1 MTMGTIHLV
10 RHGQASFGAAD
21 YDRLSDLGVRQSA
34 LLGEWL
40 SRIGQP
46 AERVVCGTLRR
57 HRQTAEACLGAWGVS
72 QAIVEDDGFNEFD
85 HRDILARARP
95 DLAEDG
101 ALARLVAGPDG
112 RRAFQQ
118 AFAAAVERWM
128 AGGYDGEYAEPWP
141 AFRARCVAALGRVA
155 ERDGD
160 VWVFTSGGPIAAL
173 VQHVLGLSDARM
185 LELNWGIA
193 NAGVTRLGPGGRR
206 LGGFNSVAH
215 LEAAG
220 GGALITYR

>member
-1 MTMGTIHLV
+1 MAVIHLV
-10 RHGQASFGAAD
+10 RHGQASFGSAD
-21 YDRLSDLGVRQSA
+21 YDRLSDLGTRQSA

-40 SRIGQP
+40 ARISQP
-46 AERVVCGTLRR
+46 AERVVCGTVRR
-57 HRQTAEACLGAWGVS
+57 HRQTAEACVAAWG
-72 QAIVEDDGFNEFD
+72 APPEMVEDDGFNEFD
-85 HRDILARARP
+85 HRDILTRARP

-112 RRAFQQ
+112 RRAFQKV
-118 AFAAAVERWM
+118 FAAAVERWM
-128 AGGYDGEYAEPWP
+128 AGTHDGEYAEPWP
-141 AFRARCVAALGRVA
+141 AFRARCVTALERAAAV
-155 ERDGD
+155 DGD

-173 VQHVLGLSDARM
+173 VQHVLGLSDTRM

-193 NAGVTRLGPGGRR
+193 NAGITRLVQGGRR

>member
-1 MTMGTIHLV
+1 MGTIHLV
-10 RHGQASFGAAD
+10 RHGQASFGSAD
-21 YDRLSDLGVRQSA
+21 YDRLSDLGLRQSA

-40 SRIGQP
+40 ARLGQP

-57 HRQTAEACLGAWGVS
+57 HRQTAEACLAAWG
-72 QAIVEDDGFNEFD
+72 APPDMTENDGFNEFD
-85 HRDILARARP
+85 HRDILTRARP

-101 ALARLVAGPDG
+101 ALARLVAGPNG
-112 RRAFQQ
+112 RRAFQKV
-118 AFAAAVERWM
+118 FAAAVERWM
-128 AGGYDGEYAEPWP
+128 AGAHDDDYAEPWP
-141 AFRARCVAALGRVA
+141 AFRARCVAALDRLA
-155 ERDGD
+155 AADGD
-160 VWVFTSGGPIAAL
+160 VWIFTSGGPIAAL

-193 NAGVTRLGPGGRR
+193 NAGVTRLVLGGRR
-206 LGGFNSVAH
+206 LGGFNCVAH

>member
-1 MTMGTIHLV
+1 MGGIHLV
-10 RHGQASFGAAD
+10 RHGQASFGSAD
-21 YDRLSDLGVRQSA
+21 YDRLSDLGQRQSA
-34 LLGEWL
+34 VLGQWL

-46 AERVVCGTLRR
+46 ADRVVCGTLRR
-57 HRQTAEACLGAWGVS
+57 HRQTAEACLGAWEVS

-85 HRDILARARP
+85 HRDILVRARP

-112 RRAFQQ
+112 RRAFQKV
-118 AFAAAVERWM
+118 FAAAVERWM
-128 AGGYDGEYAEPWP
+128 AGAHDAEYAEPWP
-141 AFRARCVAALGRVA
+141 AFRGRCVTALERVA
-155 ERDGD
+155 ADGGE

-185 LELNWGIA
+185 LDLNWGIA
-193 NAGVTRLGPGGRR
+193 NAGITRLSGDGRR
-206 LGGFNSVAH
+206 LGGFNNVAH

-220 GGALITYR
+220 GAPLITYR

>member
-1 MTMGTIHLV
+1 MGTIHLV
-10 RHGQASFGAAD
+10 RHGQASFGSAD
-21 YDRLSDLGVRQSA
+21 YDRLSDLGLRQSA

-40 SRIGQP
+40 ARIGQP
-46 AERVVCGTLRR
+46 ADRVVCGTLRR
-57 HRQTAEACLGAWGVS
+57 HRQTAEACLTAWG
-72 QAIVEDDGFNEFD
+72 APPEIAEDVGFNEFD

-128 AGGYDGEYAEPWP
+128 AGGHDGEYAEPWP
-141 AFRARCVAALGRVA
+141 TFRARCVAALGRVVSA
-155 ERDGD
+155 GGD

-193 NAGVTRLGPGGRR
+193 NAGITRLVQGGRR
-206 LGGFNSVAH
+206 LGGFNNVAH

>member
-1 MTMGTIHLV
+1 MGTIHLV

-21 YDRLSDLGVRQSA
+21 YDRLSDLGARQSA

-40 SRIGQP
+40 SRLGQP
-46 AERVVCGTLRR
+46 ADQVICGTLLR

-101 ALARLVAGPDG
+101 ALARLVAEPDG

-128 AGGYDGEYAEPWP
+128 AGGHDAEYAEPWP
-141 AFRARCVAALGRVA
+141 AFRARCVAALRRVA

-173 VQHVLGLSDARM
+173 VQHVLGLSDGRM

-193 NAGVTRLGPGGRR
+193 NAGITRLVQGGRR
-206 LGGFNSVAH
+206 LGGFNNVAH